1 MADLLERILG
11 KADDLPVLPHIA
23 MEILTLIDSENSI
36 PADFQSII
44 ENDQVLTL
52 KILKLANSA
61 YYGYPREII
70 SVKEAIVILGLDT
83 LKSLVLSLLTR
94 QMLSKGLDT
103 YGLKRGELW
112 EHSITVAMI
121 ARSIA
126 KLMRLG
132 NVEKFFV
139 AGLLHDTGKLL
150 LDIYLLDN
158 VEKLKAQVN
167 EGGLDF
173 SEAEIMLLGFDHA
186 FIGSKLIEQWNL
198 PSFLENVVRYHHS
211 IGKSPDSYKKDAY
224 IIDVSDRL
232 SYTIARGSGTDYK
245 VNKTVSPAEYGKLG
259 LTVADIEA
267 TLETI
272 KTSLQ
277 SMKF

>member
-1 MADLLERILG
+1 MADLIEKILG

-112 EHSITVAMI
+112 EHSITVAMV

-126 KLMRLG
+126 KLMRLA
-132 NVEKFFV
+132 NVERFFV
-139 AGLLHDTGKLL
+139 GGLLHDTGKLL

-173 SEAEIMLLGFDHA
+173 SEAEEMLLGFDHA

-198 PSFLENVVRYHHS
+198 PSFLENVVRFHHS
-211 IGKSPDSYKKDAY
+211 FSKAPDIFKKDAY
-224 IIDVSDRL
+224 IIDIADRL
-232 SYTIARGSGTDYK
+232 AYSIARGSGTDYK
-245 VNKTVSPAEYGKLG
+245 VNKTVNPAEYGKLG

-267 TLETI
+267 NLETI

>member
-1 MADLLERILG
+1 MADLIEKILG

-126 KLMRLG
+126 KLMRLA
-132 NVEKFFV
+132 NVERYFV
-139 AGLLHDTGKLL
+139 SGLLHDTGKLL

-173 SEAEIMLLGFDHA
+173 SEAEEMLLGFDHA

-198 PSFLENVVRYHHS
+198 PSFLENVVCYHHS
-211 IGKSPDSYKKDAY
+211 VKRAPDIYKKDAY
-224 IIDVSDRL
+224 IIDISDRL
-232 SYTIARGSGTDYK
+232 AYSIARGSGTDYK
-245 VNKTVSPAEYGKLG
+245 VNKTVNPAEYGKLG

-267 TLETI
+267 NLETI